1 MTIGTLYIVAT
12 PIGNLEDITVRAAKL
27 LTTVGVIA
35 CEDTRH
41 TGLLLDHLRKT
52 YVNNYEHVQ
61 RPRLIS
67 FYDDNEIQRIPE
79 IIDILKSGQDVALVS
94 DAGTPG
100 ISDPGFTI
108 IRECRQQGVPVTGLP
123 GPSAV
128 ILALAV
134 SGLPT
139 DKFTYYGY
147 LPKKEGNATK
157 LLESIQKSQE
167 LVKTTA
173 IFYEAPHKL
182 VHTLQ
187 LFLAVLG
194 NREIVLAREL
204 TKVYEEVEKG
214 TVNSFIQKYSTK
226 EARGEFVLLWN

>member
-27 LTTVGVIA
+27 LTTIGVVA

-41 TGLLLDHLRKT
+41 SGILLDHLRKT
-52 YVNNYEHVQ
+52 YVQNFEHAPK
-61 RPRLIS
+61 PRLLS
-67 FYDDNEIQRIPE
+67 FYDDNEEQRIPE
-79 IIDILKSGQDVALVS
+79 IIEILKSGQDVALVS

-100 ISDPGFTI
+100 VSDPGFTLV
-108 IRECRQQGVPVTGLP
+108 RECRSQGIPVTGLP

-128 ILALAV
+128 ILALIL

-139 DKFTYYGY
+139 DKFTFYGY

-157 LLESIQKSQE
+157 LLENIKQSQE

-173 IFYEAPHKL
+173 IFYEAPHK
-182 VHTLQ
+182 VVQSLQ
-187 LFLAVLG
+187 LLLSVLG
-194 NREIVLAREL
+194 DKEIILAREL
-204 TKVYEEVEKG
+204 TKMHEEVAKG
-214 TVNSFIQKYSTK
+214 TISSFLKKYAVQ
-226 EARGEFVLLWN
+226 EPRGEFVLLFA